1 MEYEQKQT
9 EGRKRT
15 LESDEEFHSKQS
27 KLDNFEQNDL
37 KVQNDELDQL
47 SSGMQLLTMYL

>member
-15 LESDEEFHSKQS
+15 LESDEEVHSKLS

-37 KVQNDELDQL
+37 KVQNDVIDQL
-47 SSGMQLLTMYL
+47 SSGMQLLNMYL